1 MSSLDVR
8 LVNNHRLFIM
18 SFEETTYSFL
28 SLTEFKKF
36 RKIDFMEL
44 FKQLYSY
51 IDETHQ
57 LNHLSVTRSTQL

>member
-36 RKIDFMEL
+36 RKIEFMEL

-51 IDETHQ
+51 IDERIKFSK
-57 LNHLSVTRSTQL
+57 LSTGMKV